1 MVTRRAFLAG
11 SSAAIIAGAA
21 PRMAWGKTEADVAI
35 IGAGLAGLH
44 AASMLE
50 AAGLRIV
57 LLEAEN
63 RVGGRLHTLDDLP
76 GKPDAGGIQVGA
88 GYKRLHGIA
97 DMLGVARQ
105 SGSGAGAG
113 RVQVPGNLYNVNGR
127 TFPSSGWTDSE
138 ANRLPEAKRSVEPAS
153 LARSY
158 YRKLPQFAKLAD
170 WLDAAPDQDTSVRQM
185 LRAAGATDEELR
197 LAETNFNGNSL
208 AEMSQI
214 HLARTLAIFRA
225 GSGPVSTIAGG
236 AQRLPEAMADALSVE
251 ARLDS
256 PIRAIAEDESGVT
269 LRLADHTIR
278 ARQVI
283 CTLPF
288 AVLRNIPMQ
297 TELSPALARMIGS
310 LPYTRASF
318 AYIAARTPFWR
329 EDGLPDTLWTDDPLI
344 GRVFVLGDDP
354 AMLKLWTTGVGADLL
369 DRLPTEAANRMIIE
383 RIEQMR
389 PSARGQIEVA
399 RHYSWQ
405 KSPYARGIYHHI
417 GTGMA
422 SDLAAAT
429 QHAGAR
435 LHFAGEHLAV
445 ESSGME
451 GALESG
457 ERAATQVLA
466 NI

>member
-1 MVTRRAFLAG
+1 MVTRRGFIAG

-21 PRMAWGKTEADVAI
+21 PRVAWGRIEADVAI
-35 IGAGLAGLH
+35 IGAGLAGLR
-44 AASMLE
+44 AASLLE
-50 AAGLRIV
+50 AAGLKIV

-76 GKPDAGGIQVGA
+76 GRPDAGGIQIG
-88 GYKRLHGIA
+88 GSYRRLHGVA
-97 DMLGVARQ
+97 DMLGVELQ
-105 SGSGAGAG
+105 TGSGAGAG
-113 RVQVPGNLYNVNGR
+113 RVQIPGNLYHVNG
-127 TFPSSGWTDSE
+127 TSVPSAQWAKSP
-138 ANRLPEAKRSVEPAS
+138 ANQLPEAKRAVEPAS

-158 YRKLPQFAKLAD
+158 FGRLPQLEHPAD
-170 WLDAAPDQDTSVRQM
+170 WLSAAKADDVSVLQM
-185 LRAAGATDEELR
+185 LRNAGASDEEIR
-197 LAETNFNGNSL
+197 LIETNFNGNSL
-208 AEMSQI
+208 DEMSQV

-225 GSGPVSTIAGG
+225 GAGPVSTIAGG
-236 AQRLPEAMADALSVE
+236 AQRLPEAMANSLAIE
-251 ARLDS
+251 TRLAS
-256 PIRAIAEDESGVT
+256 PVSAITEDGDGVT
-269 LRLADHTIR
+269 LRLSDHVIR

-288 AVLRNIPMQ
+288 SALRSIPMQ
-297 TELSPALARMIGS
+297 SKVSPALARMIAS

-318 AYIAARTPFWR
+318 AYISARNAFWR

-344 GRVFVLGDDP
+344 GRVFVLGDEP

-369 DRLPTEAANRMIIE
+369 DRMSPAAANRTIVE
-383 RIEQMR
+383 RIGAMR
-389 PSARGQIEVA
+389 PSAKGQIEVL

-405 KSPYARGIYHHI
+405 KSPFARGIYHHI

-422 SDLAAAT
+422 SDLAAAIR
-429 QHAGAR
+429 HVGSR

-451 GALESG
+451 GAFESG
-457 ERAATQVLA
+457 ERAARRILA